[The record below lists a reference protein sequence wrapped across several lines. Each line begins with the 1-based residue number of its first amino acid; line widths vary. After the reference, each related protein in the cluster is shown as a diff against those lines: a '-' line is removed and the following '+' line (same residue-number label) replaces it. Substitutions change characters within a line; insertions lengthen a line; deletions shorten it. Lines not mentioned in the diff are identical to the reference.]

1 MFELIVN
8 HFLGHIPVWVFP
20 FMAGGGL
27 MLYFLAG
34 IASHIPPLRI
44 HALIIRP
51 IAFITFVLGV
61 FLYGGAGVVAI
72 QQAELLEAQHKID
85 LASQATKD
93 ANTQLQTV
101 LDNQKNLVK
110 GRSYGVK
117 VIIEKDKAK
126 IDADCARINDDAWE
140 DYNRAVKNSGSKIL
154 GPKK

>member
-1 MFELIVN
+1 MFAWILDLI
-8 HFLGHIPVWVFP
+8 LGNIPSWVFP

-72 QQAELLEAQHKID
+72 QQAELLE
-85 LASQATKD
+85 
-93 ANTQLQTV
+93 
-101 LDNQKNLVK
+101 
-110 GRSYGVK
+110 R
-117 VIIEKDKAK
+117 
-126 IDADCARINDDAWE
+126 
-140 DYNRAVKNSGSKIL
+140 
-154 GPKK
+154 